1 MSMYVLYTVCLTIL
15 CFSFQKGDT
24 IKILKQNDNG
34 IWEGEGPTG
43 KRGHFPFKLVEPL
56 DSNRL

>member
-1 MSMYVLYTVCLTIL
+1 MYSMSHNTL
-15 CFSFQKGDT
+15 FFFQKGDT